1 MGSASWNVLTKLDP
15 FTIIMVIFGCL
26 FVVREVGKLV
36 QDLFSMFGLQTKK
49 SVIDQQEH
57 NDIAQLKTDVGE
69 LRKEIND
76 IRDNES
82 GCMFKKQSL
91 EKLTKQNENVETGIM
106 ELLGIRIDDSFT
118 RYMRLGYVPVEEY
131 DNFANVF
138 SAYKKLG
145 GNHGRDAE
153 YARCMKLKVYDATP
167 HSDITREEAVT
178 PDKEN

>member
-91 EKLTKQNENVETGIM
+91 EKLTKQNENLETGIM
-106 ELLGIRIDDSFT
+106 ELLGIRID
-118 RYMRLGYVPVEEY
+118 EI
-131 DNFANVF
+131 
-138 SAYKKLG
+138 
-145 GNHGRDAE
+145 GRAH
-153 YARCMKLKVYDATP
+153 V
-167 HSDITREEAVT
+167 
-178 PDKEN
+178 